1 MSQSIENG
9 VLVTPCYD
17 EERSVWSYDIVYNR
31 DGKNFVTDNPKA
43 AYSTENEALFGG
55 LVEAAG
61 VVRMMS
67 DSDYTAEQATT
78 RYRKEMCIE
87 PLFIS
92 I

>member
-1 MSQSIENG
+1 MSQSINSG
-9 VLVTPCYD
+9 VYVATCYD
-17 EERSVWSYDIVYNR
+17 DEQNVWSYKVSYPGGFI
-31 DGKNFVTDNPKA
+31 TDNPKA

-87 PLFIS
+87 PIS
-92 I
+92 ISI